1 MTKCLLLE
9 YHTMSE
15 SLAAMIRE
23 CDLGRQEV
31 GSGAHAVPLT
41 NPEVRTGEAW
51 RHKVRQYGDSAF
63 YKYEL
68 LRVKITKSLTVSY

>member
-1 MTKCLLLE
+1 
-9 YHTMSE
+9 MSE

-63 YKYEL
+63 
-68 LRVKITKSLTVSY
+68 INISF